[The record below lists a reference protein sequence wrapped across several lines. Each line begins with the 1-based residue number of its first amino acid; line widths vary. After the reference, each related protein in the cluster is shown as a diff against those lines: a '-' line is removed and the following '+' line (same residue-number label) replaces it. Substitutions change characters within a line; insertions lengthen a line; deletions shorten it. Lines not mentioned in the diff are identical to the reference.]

1 MTTLKEIAQ
10 ICGVSTSTVSN
21 ILNGKHNVS
30 DETRQKVLEV
40 MKDTQYQP
48 NSIAQGLRKQKTR
61 LIGIIAEDV
70 SIFTIPE
77 IIESIM
83 GYYETKEYKF
93 VLENLRLYG
102 RWKDKWYDDREKYLS
117 VLQPALQELLSIKV
131 DGIIYIAG
139 HARII
144 KCFPDDFQTP
154 AVMTYGYSGSEKFPS
169 VVLDD
174 ERGGYDMTKYLIS
187 MGHQRIGLIG
197 GRPDNIHT
205 QKRLQGYQKALFE
218 SGILFDPDVVRYG
231 NWERESGY
239 EETKN
244 LIDKNVTAIFCL
256 CDRMAGGAYDYLSE
270 HHFSIGKDISVSGY
284 DNQIMSEYMSP
295 ALTTMN
301 LPLSRI
307 GNRAAEILLT
317 LMESDEKDPKF
328 LHIPAESG
336 YPCSLVVRNSVK
348 DIRENAGEPA

>member
-1 MTTLKEIAQ
+1 MITLKEIAH

-30 DETRQKVLEV
+30 EETRQKVLKV
-40 MKDTQYQP
+40 IKDTQYQP
-48 NSIAQGLRKQKTR
+48 NSIAQGLRNQKTR

-70 SIFTIPE
+70 SIFTTPA

-83 GYYETKEYKF
+83 GYYETTKYKF
-93 VLENLRLYG
+93 VLENLQLYG
-102 RWKDKWYDDREKYLS
+102 RWKDTWYDDKEKYFS

-144 KCFPDDFQTP
+144 NCFSNDFQVP
-154 AVMTYGYSGSEKFPS
+154 AVMTYAYSGSEKFPS

-174 ERGGYDMTKYLIS
+174 EKGGYDMTKYLIS

-218 SGILFDPDVVRYG
+218 SGVLFDPDLIRYG
-231 NWERESGY
+231 SWERESGY
-239 EETKN
+239 QEAKN
-244 LIDKNVTAIFCL
+244 LIGKNVTAIFCL
-256 CDRMAGGAYDYLSE
+256 CDRMAGGAYDYLLE

-284 DNQIMSEYMSP
+284 DNQIISEYMGP
-295 ALTTMN
+295 ALTTVN
-301 LPLSRI
+301 LPLSQI
-307 GNRAAEILLT
+307 GSRAAEILLT
-317 LMESDEKDPKF
+317 LMESGESDTAS
-328 LHIPAESG
+328 LNIPTETRF
-336 YPCSLVVRNSVK
+336 PCSLVIRDSVK
-348 DIRENAGEPA
+348 NIRENIGKT